1 MFHSSEAVLISERVF
16 INEFL
21 ERDKL
26 FSIYQH
32 HTNQGMVDLESDYL
46 TFRAFKNVWGITF
59 VKKVNPHLLKL
70 ALLRP
75 ASLLAYFHSPWDS
88 RARKIKTFVFAPYF
102 T

>member
-70 ALLRP
+70 R
-75 ASLLAYFHSPWDS
+75 
-88 RARKIKTFVFAPYF
+88 
-102 T
+102 